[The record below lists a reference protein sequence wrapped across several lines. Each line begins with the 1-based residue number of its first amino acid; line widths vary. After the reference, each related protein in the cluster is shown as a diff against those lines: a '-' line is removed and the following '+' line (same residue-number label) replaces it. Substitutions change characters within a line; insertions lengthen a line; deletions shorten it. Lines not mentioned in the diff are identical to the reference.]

1 MKVSDYI
8 TQFLVDKGIRE
19 CFGYPGGSVTNL
31 LDSIHKWEDAI
42 RAHVTYHEQGAA
54 FAACGYAAT
63 SGRVGMAYATG
74 GPGCTNLLTGM
85 GHAFCDSIP
94 VLYLTGNVNTY
105 ENKGKRGIRQRGFQ
119 ESDNVAAARPF
130 TKFAAYVE
138 VPEKISYYLEKA
150 YYVALHGRRGPVLLD
165 LPMDIQRAQVD
176 QEDLHHF
183 KAQEEYKHSA
193 VVENASKCF
202 EETLK
207 EELECAQRPCL
218 IFGNGIY
225 GEECKRIAKA
235 LVGKWDV
242 PYVTSMVAFD
252 VIGDHP
258 NYYGFLGAYGD
269 RAANF
274 VAAKSDLLISI
285 GSRLDIRQVG
295 VQRENFA
302 PDAKIIRID
311 IDPEELKYKVHDD
324 EAGFCME
331 AQEALNIMCK
341 LEFTKSYSHWK
352 HICNRIRQELQGI
365 DYNLPNIYMSNISEM
380 FPENAVITTDV
391 GQNQVWVA
399 QSLKLKKGQKV
410 LFSGGFGAM
419 GHALPSAIGAFYGSE
434 SKSVVCICG
443 DGGFQMNIQELQYIV
458 REKLPIKIIVFN
470 NNALGMIRHFQEMY
484 FDSVFYQTK
493 PEGGYVAPDFVA
505 IGKAYGIRS
514 MAIDD
519 IDDIGQCAGMLTDS
533 EAALIEIRHF
543 DNTYIIPKLEFGK
556 PNQDQEPLI
565 DRTLFHR
572 LMALE

>member
-8 TQFLVDKGIRE
+8 TQFLIDKGVRE

-31 LDSIHKWEDAI
+31 LDSIRRREDII

-63 SGRVGMAYATG
+63 SGRIGMAYATG

-105 ENKGKRGIRQRGFQ
+105 ENKGKMGIRQRGFQ

-130 TKFAAYVE
+130 AKFVAYVE
-138 VPEKISYYLEKA
+138 TPEKIGYYLEKA
-150 YYVALHGRRGPVLLD
+150 YYMALHGRRGPVLID
-165 LPMDIQRAQVD
+165 LPMDIQRARIEP
-176 QEDLHHF
+176 EDLEHF
-183 KAQEEYKHSA
+183 KAQEEYKQIA
-193 VVENASKCF
+193 TVEIESDCF
-202 EETLK
+202 EETLEK
-207 EELECAQRPCL
+207 ELGRAQRPCL
-218 IFGNGIY
+218 ILGNGIY
-225 GEECKRIAKA
+225 GEECKRLAKE
-235 LVGKWDV
+235 LVEKWDV

-252 VIGDHP
+252 VIGNHP
-258 NYYGFLGAYGD
+258 NFYGFLGAYGN
-269 RAANF
+269 RTANF

-295 VQRENFA
+295 AQRRNFA
-302 PDAKIIRID
+302 PDAKLIRID
-311 IDPEELKYKVHDD
+311 IDSEELKYKVHDD
-324 EAGFCME
+324 EASFCME
-331 AQEALNIMCK
+331 AHEALGIMCK
-341 LEFTKSYSHWK
+341 LEVTKSYSGWK
-352 HICNRIRQELQGI
+352 HICNQIQQELHGI
-365 DYNLPNIYMSNISEM
+365 DHNLPNEYISRIGELI
-380 FPENAVITTDV
+380 PGDAVITTDV

-434 SKSVVCICG
+434 SKRVVCICG
-443 DGGFQMNIQELQYIV
+443 DGGLQMNIQELQYLV

-493 PEGGYVAPDFVA
+493 PEGGYTAPDFVS
-505 IGKAYGIRS
+505 IGKAYGIRA

-519 IDDIGQCAGMLTDS
+519 IDDIGKCAGMLTDE
-533 EAALIEIRHF
+533 EAVLIEIRYF
-543 DNTYIIPKLEFGK
+543 DNTYIVPKLEYGK

-565 DRTLFHR
+565 DRNLFHR